1 MTNLDSQ
8 TTADFWDA
16 YITAAE
22 AASSAQT
29 ALCAPR
35 AAARCAALPQEYRCA
50 KNTDAQPGDGDGAPF
65 VQSGDREGEYH
76 GDQPANRDHDD
87 DRPRIEQD
95 RW

>member
-8 TTADFWDA
+8 TTADLWDA
-16 YITAAE
+16 YLTAAE
-22 AASSAQT
+22 AANSAQT
-29 ALCAPR
+29 ALCTSGAAPEGV
-35 AAARCAALPQEYRCA
+35 ALPQEDRCA
-50 KNTDAQPGDGDGAPF
+50 ECTDSQPRDGDGAPF